1 MLLAKLTSR
10 WSHVAGGRHS
20 HAADSG
26 TLCVVADHTAVAQR
40 ASGLDRSEPTGRRQG
55 APRIGRLDF
64 VRRMPRWNLDLGTGR
79 RERTTTRL
87 SRGFGFLFVVRTL
100 SQTHGQGTKEA
111 SRRYATGDHSSGS
124 AVSDKNVTARHEAYG
139 ARPSLGLGNVRAGT
153 TRSVSDNSI
162 NSSCSR
168 APRLALARR
177 PRVALAGE
185 PRPERYASS
194 HRQSHPI
201 GRALRLCRSQPHRQL
216 WGTGHRRAPVC
227 PATRPR
233 LPRRGLVESHLR
245 GRRPTVRSRASE
257 NSPWP
262 ETDRLR

>member
-1 MLLAKLTSR
+1 MSSPPSWAAFGLVASPTSATPSLVDAPGWSHYWRKGGPMLLAKLTSR

-64 VRRMPRWNLDLGTGR
+64 VRRMPQWNLDLGTGR

-153 TRSVSDNSI
+153 TGSVSDPTSAAQLLD
-162 NSSCSR
+162 R
-168 APRLALARR
+168 DPAPL
-177 PRVALAGE
+177 
-185 PRPERYASS
+185 
-194 HRQSHPI
+194 
-201 GRALRLCRSQPHRQL
+201 
-216 WGTGHRRAPVC
+216 
-227 PATRPR
+227 
-233 LPRRGLVESHLR
+233 
-245 GRRPTVRSRASE
+245 
-257 NSPWP
+257 
-262 ETDRLR
+262 